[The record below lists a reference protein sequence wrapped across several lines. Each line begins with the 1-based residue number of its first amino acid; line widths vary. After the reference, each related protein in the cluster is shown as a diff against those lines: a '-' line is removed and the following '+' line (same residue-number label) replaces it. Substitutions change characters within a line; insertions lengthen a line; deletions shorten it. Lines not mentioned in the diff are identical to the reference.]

1 MVKYMRKL
9 EHKLSARGMLVLSIN
24 LLYIIHTGSARLAL
38 TELFIQHCN
47 YAFVISRIISR
58 LAADD

>member
-1 MVKYMRKL
+1 MSRNTCGNGSISYLR
-9 EHKLSARGMLVLSIN
+9 AGMLVLSIN
-24 LLYIIHTGSARLAL
+24 LLYIIHTKLRALA
-38 TELFIQHCN
+38 ELFIQRCN

>member
-1 MVKYMRKL
+1 MVAKYMGKR
-9 EHKLSARGMLVLSIN
+9 EHKLSARDMLVLSIN
-24 LLYIIHTGSARLAL
+24 LLYIIHTVLRALA
-38 TELFIQHCN
+38 ELFIQRCN